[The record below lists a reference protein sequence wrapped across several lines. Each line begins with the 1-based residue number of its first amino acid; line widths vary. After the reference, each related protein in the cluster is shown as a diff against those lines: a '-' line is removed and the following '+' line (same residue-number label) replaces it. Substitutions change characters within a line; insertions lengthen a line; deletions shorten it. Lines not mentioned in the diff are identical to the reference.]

1 MRNSTCI
8 HSGHLAQVTEDP
20 KDWKLMFDPFCVC
33 YSWQMAEIT
42 DHAHYVRWLF
52 CPTAIW

>member
-1 MRNSTCI
+1 
-8 HSGHLAQVTEDP
+8 
-20 KDWKLMFDPFCVC
+20 MFDPFCVC